1 MSANITIVGRLGADP
16 ELRFS
21 NSGMAIAKLRVVSS
35 KRKKEGDDWVDV
47 DTTWWSVTAFKNLA
61 ENVTDN
67 LVKGDSVVIAGAIKS
82 REWEDVKTGE
92 KRSIFEVTA
101 EAIGKNLALVK
112 RDGPKLA
119 NGYTP
124 SPSDD
129 PWASKPST
137 TDEPPF

>member
-1 MSANITIVGRLGADP
+1 MSTNITIVGRLGADP

-35 KRKKEGDDWVDV
+35 KRKKEGDEWIDV

-61 ENVTDN
+61 ENVTDH
-67 LVKGDSVVIAGAIKS
+67 LVKGDSVVIAGSIKS

-112 RDGPKLA
+112 RDAPKLA

-124 SPSDD
+124 TASDD
-129 PWASKPST
+129 PWGSKPST